1 MEMSMTVPFSPFFDG
16 SQENQ
21 GGLWGGIASM
31 FVPKPN
37 PEEDVA
43 KAKDAGK
50 LAVAAERH
58 QVDISDPDS
67 AQELATQIIVVTQPT
82 AFSFTG
88 GSTVILGGTSGA
100 TALVNSSYIDIPSI
114 NYWAISV
121 TPVSGTFVDDETIT
135 ISSGAGYI
143 TGTMRVRDFNP
154 FGYSS
159 AQFNESAD

>member
-1 MEMSMTVPFSPFFDG
+1 MTVPFSPFFDG

-37 PEEDVA
+37 PEEEVA

-67 AQELATQIIVVTQPT
+67 AQELATQIGVEATEKTVQMAQEMLQIPETQ
-82 AFSFTG
+82 AEA
-88 GSTVILGGTSGA
+88 GA
-100 TALVNSSYIDIPSI
+100 
-114 NYWAISV
+114 
-121 TPVSGTFVDDETIT
+121 DD
-135 ISSGAGYI
+135 
-143 TGTMRVRDFNP
+143 
-154 FGYSS
+154 
-159 AQFNESAD
+159 

>member
-1 MEMSMTVPFSPFFDG
+1 MTVPFSPFFDG

-37 PEEDVA
+37 TEEEVA

-67 AQELATQIIVVTQPT
+67 AQELATQIGVEVTEATVQMAQEMLQIPE
-82 AFSFTG
+82 AQG
-88 GSTVILGGTSGA
+88 EAGS
-100 TALVNSSYIDIPSI
+100 ND
-114 NYWAISV
+114 
-121 TPVSGTFVDDETIT
+121 
-135 ISSGAGYI
+135 
-143 TGTMRVRDFNP
+143 
-154 FGYSS
+154 
-159 AQFNESAD
+159 